1 MDDELPRRRE
11 KFPFGLAHLGLDA
24 VEREIP
30 ADEPP
35 PLAPNAALTQIGK
48 DIRRWDARNK
58 VTGAALYTV
67 DVHPPGMLHAAVLR
81 SPLPH
86 ARIRSLD
93 LFPAAALPGVHA
105 VLTVVEPPAD
115 GAPMVL
121 RYVGQPVAAL
131 AADTPALAE
140 AALRLIRVEYEPLP
154 FVVDLE
160 GARQA
165 DAPLVYPNGERENI
179 PSAGLPAAAGDLPIA
194 GNIRGPESKGS
205 RGDIDAGFA
214 AAEIVVDGTYHTQV
228 QTHCCLEPHAIVAAW
243 HEDGLDVW
251 MSTQFTAGVRA
262 QLARHFQLPL
272 SRVRV
277 RAEAVGGG
285 FGSKSQIGLYGRTAV
300 ALSRLAGAPVRLVH
314 RRDEEHMDTGNRP
327 SSEQHLRIGA
337 RRDGTLTALS
347 LHSYGNAGIAFGAG
361 VGNMVTALYRCPHV
375 ESLQYDVFTHTGPAY
390 PLRGPGNTQ
399 GAFALEQGIDDLAE
413 KLAMDPL
420 ALRDVIDPSPVR
432 REERRMGA
440 ERIGWTQRKPPGADQ
455 GPVKR
460 GRGVA
465 QSLWSANVQT
475 NAACE
480 LRLWRDGRVEV
491 LSSVQDIGTGVGTV
505 LAQVV
510 AEELGLRPEDIH
522 VRIGD
527 TEFPSGPPSYGS
539 RTTASI
545 TPPAR
550 TAAWRIKEALFRSVA
565 SAWQVDPQR
574 LTVQDGW
581 IHLRDAPQ
589 RRISWQE
596 AAAALRTDRISAF
609 AGRSDDYAGFRS
621 RSGDAAMALNDLG
634 GVQFAEV
641 AVDTETGVIRVER
654 VVAVQDCGR
663 PINPLQIESQVQ
675 GGVLMGV
682 SYALL
687 EERILDIHTGWMLNA
702 NLIDYKLTG
711 AWDTPRIEVILLE
724 NYQGFSATDAYGI
737 AEPANIATAAA
748 IANAVYNAIGVRMR
762 SLPMTPA
769 KVLHALGAAG
779 GGPR

>member
-1 MDDELPRRRE
+1 MDDEIPRRRE
-11 KFPFGLAHLGLDA
+11 KFPLGLAHLGLDE
-24 VEREIP
+24 VEREVP
-30 ADEPP
+30 ANEPP
-35 PLAPNAALTQIGK
+35 ALAPNAELTQVGK
-48 DIRRWDARNK
+48 DVRRWDAQAK
-58 VTGAALYTV
+58 VTGAARYTV
-67 DVHPPGMLHAAVLR
+67 DVHLPGMLYAAVLR

-93 LFPAAALPGVHA
+93 LSPAAVLPGVRA
-105 VLTVVEPPAD
+105 VVTVAESRTEGGPA
-115 GAPMVL
+115 VL
-121 RYVGQPVAAL
+121 RYVGEPVAAL
-131 AADTPALAE
+131 AAETPALAE
-140 AALRLIRVEYEPLP
+140 AALRLIQVEYEPLP
-154 FVVDLE
+154 FVVDLD
-160 GARQA
+160 GARQP
-165 DAPLVYPNGERENI
+165 DAPIVYQDSELQKA
-179 PSAGLPAAAGDLPIA
+179 PSAGLPAAAGDLPII

-214 AAEIVVDGTYHTQV
+214 AAEIVIDGTYHTQV

-243 HEDGLDVW
+243 QEDGLDVW

-272 SRVRV
+272 SQVRV

-285 FGSKSQIGLYGRTAV
+285 FGSKSQIGIYGRTAV
-300 ALSRLAGAPVRLVH
+300 ALSRLAKAPVRLVY
-314 RRDEEHMDTGNRP
+314 RRDEEQMDSGNRP
-327 SSEQHLRIGA
+327 SSEQYLRIGA
-337 RRDGTLTALS
+337 RRDGTLTAIS
-347 LHSYGNAGIAFGAG
+347 LHSYGSAGIAFGAG
-361 VGNMVTALYRCPHV
+361 VGNMASALYHCPQL
-375 ESLQYDVFTHTGPAY
+375 ESRQYDVFTNAGPSC
-390 PLRGPGNTQ
+390 PMRGPGNTQ
-399 GAFALEQGIDDLAE
+399 GAFALEQGIDELAE
-413 KLAMDPL
+413 KLAMEPL
-420 ALRDVIDPSPVR
+420 ALRDIIDPSPVR

-460 GRGVA
+460 GMGMA
-465 QSLWSANVQT
+465 QSLWPANVQT

-510 AEELGLRPEDIH
+510 AEELGLQPEDIH

-550 TAAWRIKEALFRSVA
+550 AVAWQIKEALFRSVA
-565 SAWQVDPQR
+565 VAWQVDPQR
-574 LTVQDGW
+574 LTAQDRW
-581 IHLRDAPQ
+581 IHLRDDPQ
-589 RRISWQE
+589 QRISWRD
-596 AAAALRTDRISAF
+596 AAATLRTDRISAV

-621 RSGDAAMALNDLG
+621 SSGDAAIALNDLG
-634 GVQFAEV
+634 GVQFVEV
-641 AVDTETGVIRVER
+641 EVDTETGVIRVER

-687 EERILDIHTGWMLNA
+687 EDRILDSHTGWMLNP
-702 NLIDYKLTG
+702 NLIDYKVLG
-711 AWDTPRIEVILLE
+711 SRDTPKIEVVLLE
-724 NYQGFSATDAYGI
+724 NYQGLSATDAYGI
-737 AEPANIATAAA
+737 AEPANIPTAAA
-748 IANAVYNAIGVRMR
+748 IANAVYNAVGVRMR

-769 KVLHALGAAG
+769 KVLHALGAAS
-779 GGPR
+779 GGPL